1 MNDVRYI
8 AEWPSGVDP
17 HGPDIYGQ
25 TECRSMTSAK
35 RTAVRIAKREGIAE
49 WAAAEKQE
57 RGPYGWVTVERWV
70 GDWQGN
76 WIRQDV

>member
-1 MNDVRYI
+1 MDVRYI
-8 AEWPSGVDP
+8 AEWPSATDP
-17 HGPDIYGQ
+17 EGPDEYENA
-25 TECRSMTSAK
+25 ECSSMATAK
-35 RTAVRIAKREGIAE
+35 RTAVIKAKQAGVAE

-57 RGPYGWVTVERWV
+57 RGPYGWETVERWT